1 MMRNNHDAIKKAGI
15 FSWTIIGL
23 VILAGGLSYA
33 LYIIRLA
40 VIPLLFA
47 AAIALILGPFI
58 DFMDR
63 RLPKFLAIIIAY
75 LVVAGIFFLLF
86 FFGVPAIV
94 KQFQEFLDRLPDY
107 ISNLVDF
114 LNNIVMD
121 LPFMEQYEFFPLEA
135 EAMNQ
140 YLLDQLSQQD
150 SNIFRDILGFTNILI
165 DIILI
170 LIVGPLLSIYLVKDS
185 KRLKETVLRVT
196 PERKRKVVEEVMRR
210 ISRIAGRYLRGRL
223 LIAFIFGIMVYIG
236 LLLLG
241 IEFSYLFAF
250 FAAVA
255 TLIPF
260 FGALIGALPA
270 VIAAFLVSPLTPL
283 WVILLFVGLQLLENY
298 VIEPFVMK
306 EQIDLHPGLV
316 IISIIAGSAAF
327 GVIGLILS
335 VPLAAVL
342 QELLRYFLFEKKES
356 GKRSS

>member
-1 MMRNNHDAIKKAGI
+1 
-15 FSWTIIGL
+15 
-23 VILAGGLSYA
+23 
-33 LYIIRLA
+33 
-40 VIPLLFA
+40 
-47 AAIALILGPFI
+47 
-58 DFMDR
+58 
-63 RLPKFLAIIIAY
+63 
-75 LVVAGIFFLLF
+75 
-86 FFGVPAIV
+86 
-94 KQFQEFLDRLPDY
+94 
-107 ISNLVDF
+107 
-114 LNNIVMD
+114 
-121 LPFMEQYEFFPLEA
+121 
-135 EAMNQ
+135 
-140 YLLDQLSQQD
+140 
-150 SNIFRDILGFTNILI
+150 
-165 DIILI
+165 
-170 LIVGPLLSIYLVKDS
+170 
-185 KRLKETVLRVT
+185 
-196 PERKRKVVEEVMRR
+196 
-210 ISRIAGRYLRGRL
+210 
-223 LIAFIFGIMVYIG
+223 
-236 LLLLG
+236 LLG

-298 VIEPFVMK
+298 IIEPFVMK